1 MTPMHCV
8 TFGTLDLILQRFLRA
23 DPGPASGRTHRL
35 QPVATLRKRVASFLS
50 TSFDEPIGSHIGPD
64 GVRGYYLD
72 MRVKA
77 YDPDP
82 VTAWPFEYR
91 KEAWVVFAQLGLG
104 AYERHLAGDGEE
116 WLALARHVAD
126 VLIEHQEHDGARRGA
141 FVHTYDFP
149 HTFPVRA
156 PWISSMAQGEGA
168 SLLVRLHL
176 ETGEQRY
183 ADAARMALEPLSVRT
198 PDGGAMNLLE
208 GRPFPEEY
216 PTEPPSFVMN
226 GAIFTLW
233 GMYDV
238 GRGLGDSDAMAAF
251 EDGVDTLVANLHRW
265 DTGWWS
271 LYDIYPHPQR
281 NVASPAYH
289 TLHVDQLR
297 AMAMIAPR
305 EELLLTAD
313 RFESYAELRRN
324 RARAFVEKSVFRL
337 RVPRNRLANPPA

>member
-1 MTPMHCV
+1 MPWAALGAAAVRKLRPV
-8 TFGTLDLILQRFLRA
+8 TSPRQRLTR
-23 DPGPASGRTHRL
+23 
-35 QPVATLRKRVASFLS
+35 FLS
-50 TSFDEPIGSHIGPD
+50 TTFDEPIGSHIEPE

-77 YDPDP
+77 FDPDP
-82 VTAWPFEYR
+82 ATAWPYEYA
-91 KEAWVVFAQLGLG
+91 KEAWVVFCQLGLG
-104 AYERHLAGDGEE
+104 AYERYLAGDGEQ

-126 VLIEHQEHDGARRGA
+126 VLIDHQEQSGARRGA

-168 SLLVRLHL
+168 SLFVRIHR
-176 ETGEQRY
+176 ETGDERY
-183 ADAARMALEPLSVRT
+183 ADAARLALEPISIRT
-198 PDGGAMNLLE
+198 PDGGAMNLLD

-216 PTEPPSFVMN
+216 PTEPPSFVLN
-226 GAIFTLW
+226 GGIFSLW

-238 GRGLGDSDAMAAF
+238 GRGLGDDAAMAAF
-251 EDGVDTLVANLHRW
+251 EDGVDTLAANLHRW

-281 NVASPAYH
+281 NVASSAYH
-289 TLHVDQLR
+289 QLHIDQLR

-313 RFESYAELRRN
+313 RFESYGQQRRN
-324 RARAFVEKSVFRL
+324 VVRAFVEKSAFRL
-337 RVPRNRLANPPA
+337 RVPRNRLARPLA